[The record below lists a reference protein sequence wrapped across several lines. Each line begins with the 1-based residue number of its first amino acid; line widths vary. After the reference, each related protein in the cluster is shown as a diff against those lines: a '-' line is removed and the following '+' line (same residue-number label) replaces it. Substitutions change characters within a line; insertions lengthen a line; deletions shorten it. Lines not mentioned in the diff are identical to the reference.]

1 MRQIVT
7 LLCPAHLAT
16 PSWEVAAGKGGQGS
30 RGHSGNSFHD
40 DDADA
45 ARGRT
50 DNSSLSRGNS
60 NVLHNL
66 RRQAAMAGNKGA
78 VRGGEGKGQ
87 GQGPS
92 WGFLVLCDCHSQC

>member
-16 PSWEVAAGKGGQGS
+16 PCWEEAAKGGQGS
-30 RGHSGNSFHD
+30 RGNSFHD

-78 VRGGEGKGQ
+78 VRGGAGGGEGAGA
-87 GQGPS
+87 
-92 WGFLVLCDCHSQC
+92 